1 MATKKA
7 TKKVAKKATKKA
19 TRKTVKKA
27 VKKVVAR
34 GTDTQKQAVKQADLF
49 IGEYAY
55 GVGRRKSSVAQVRLY
70 KREENANAQHIVNT
84 KTVNEFFPQ
93 PRQQKKF
100 FAPLVVTGME
110 DAFVVS
116 VVVRGGGAT
125 GQVEAA
131 RHGIARALVAFDE
144 NLRQVLKAERLLR
157 RDPRSVERKK
167 PGLKKARR
175 ATQWRKR

>member
-1 MATKKA
+1 MATKAA
-7 TKKVAKKATKKA
+7 TKKGDK
-19 TRKTVKKA
+19 
-27 VKKVVAR
+27 
-34 GTDTQKQAVKQADLF
+34 AVKQADLF
-49 IGEYAY
+49 KGEYVY

-70 KREENANAQHIVNT
+70 KAAQNADAQH
-84 KTVNEFFPQ
+84 TVNGKKADEFFAQ
-93 PRQQKKF
+93 ERLMAKF
-100 FAPLVVTGME
+100 MAPLTVTGLE
-110 DAFVVS
+110 KEFIVS
-116 VVVRGGGAT
+116 VVVRGGGVT

-144 NLRQVLKAERLLR
+144 GLRPVLKTERLLR